1 MAMSAKDKRMADMKR
16 RFQRTSPSGRLQTMK
31 GQTISQRLRNLAFG
45 KTKKMGP
52 EDDVL
57 GIATAT
63 KPKKDKK
70 TSKTLGKSP
79 QALGGKLPT
88 KGKVDVGLSQA
99 LKNQKKKNTTKTK
112 TKTNQTKTNQT
123 KTNQTKTK
131 TGKVK
136 ATEAN
141 TKNYAS
147 TLALQKRLKK
157 LGAKID
163 ADGIM
168 GPKTRA
174 AIKKYIKNPST
185 LKKNKSKVKVMVD
198 SESYKP
204 KNPRGPKVT
213 VRQGTPDQKRG
224 TKVQKAPKDKSFLDR
239 FKSDFDKAVKETKR
253 NFSGDFKKKTG
264 RYKLVS
270 TGKTNFNKK
279 KNKK

>member
-1 MAMSAKDKRMADMKR
+1 MRGS
-16 RFQRTSPSGRLQTMK
+16 
-31 GQTISQRLRNLAFG
+31 I
-45 KTKKMGP
+45 
-52 EDDVL
+52 EDDII
-57 GIATAT
+57 GISKQKKLK
-63 KPKKDKK
+63 KPTSANKK
-70 TSKTLGKSP
+70 TT
-79 QALGGKLPT
+79 T
-88 KGKVDVGLSQA
+88 KGKVDVGLQKA
-99 LKNQKKKNTTKTK
+99 LKNKKKSTTTSNVSQGSTIAKNKIGSSTVKKNKTG
-112 TKTNQTKTNQT
+112 QAP
-123 KTNQTKTK
+123 TK

-136 ATEAN
+136 ATAAN

-147 TLALQKRLKK
+147 TLAMQKRLKK

>member
-31 GQTISQRLRNLAFG
+31 GQTVSQRLRNLAFG
-45 KTKKMGP
+45 KTKKMGA

-70 TSKTLGKSP
+70 TSTSTKMGKSP

-99 LKNQKKKNTTKTK
+99 LKKQKKKNTTK

-123 KTNQTKTK
+123 KT
-131 TGKVK
+131 GKVK
-136 ATEAN
+136 ATAAN

-147 TLALQKRLKK
+147 TLALQKRLIKK
-157 LGAKID
+157 GAKIK

-174 AIKKYIKNPST
+174 AMKKFMTSPNVP
-185 LKKNKSKVKVMVD
+185 KKNGKKVMVDDFKKSKVKQPASQTGID
-198 SESYKP
+198 GAATT
-204 KNPRGPKVT
+204 KNKSSKTGL
-213 VRQGTPDQKRG
+213 G
-224 TKVQKAPKDKSFLDR
+224 TKVMSTKTPKKYKGTNITPSKLQR
-239 FKSDFDKAVKETKR
+239 ERMRKR
-253 NFSGDFKKKTG
+253 MMG
-264 RYKLVS
+264 S
-270 TGKTNFNKK
+270 T
-279 KNKK
+279 

>member
-1 MAMSAKDKRMADMKR
+1 MSAKDKRMADMKR

-31 GQTISQRLRNLAFG
+31 GQTVSQRLRNLAFG
-45 KTKKMGP
+45 KTKKMGA

-70 TSKTLGKSP
+70 TSTSTKMGKSP

-136 ATEAN
+136 ATAAN

-147 TLALQKRLKK
+147 TLALQKRLIKK
-157 LGAKID
+157 GAKIN

>member
-1 MAMSAKDKRMADMKR
+1 MSAKDKRMADMKR

-31 GQTISQRLRNLAFG
+31 GQTVSQRLRNLAFG

-99 LKNQKKKNTTKTK
+99 LKKQKKKNTTK

-123 KTNQTKTK
+123 KT
-131 TGKVK
+131 GKVK
-136 ATEAN
+136 ATAAN

-147 TLALQKRLKK
+147 TLALQKRLIKK
-157 LGAKID
+157 GAKIN

-174 AIKKYIKNPST
+174 AMKKFMTSPNVP
-185 LKKNKSKVKVMVD
+185 KKNGKKVMVDDFKKSKVK
-198 SESYKP
+198 KP
-204 KNPRGPKVT
+204 ASQTGIDGAATTKNKSSKTGL
-213 VRQGTPDQKRG
+213 G
-224 TKVQKAPKDKSFLDR
+224 TKVMSTKTPKKYKGTNITPSKLQR
-239 FKSDFDKAVKETKR
+239 ERMRKR
-253 NFSGDFKKKTG
+253 MMG
-264 RYKLVS
+264 S
-270 TGKTNFNKK
+270 T
-279 KNKK
+279 